1 MSEIEIRNLT
11 KTFDI
16 KGRKVHALKNIS
28 LSIEQG
34 DIFGIIGMSGAG
46 KSTLVRSINYLEKP
60 TEGQVGVFITYKI
73 LDLADLTEKQLRKK
87 RSEIGMIFQ
96 NFNLLEQ
103 KNVLDNICFPLE
115 IAGVKKREAR
125 KRAAELLKTVNLEEK
140 AKAYPSQLSGGQKQR
155 ISLARALLKEPSI
168 LVLDDTTSAVDMET
182 ESQIQDALARIEY
195 ETVFIIAHRI
205 SSIKDADVI
214 IVLSDGEIAEMGN
227 HDELIQKKGYYYTVF
242 MHQYGEHDAA

>member
-1 MSEIEIRNLT
+1 M
-11 KTFDI
+11 
-16 KGRKVHALKNIS
+16 
-28 LSIEQG
+28 
-34 DIFGIIGMSGAG
+34 
-46 KSTLVRSINYLEKP
+46 P
-60 TEGQVGVFITYKI
+60 EGYDTIVG
-73 LDLADLTEKQLRKK
+73 ER
-87 RSEIGMIFQ
+87 
-96 NFNLLEQ
+96 
-103 KNVLDNICFPLE
+103 
-115 IAGVKKREAR
+115 GVG
-125 KRAAELLKTVNLEEK
+125 
-140 AKAYPSQLSGGQKQR
+140 LSGGQKQR

-182 ESQIQDALARIEY
+182 ESQIQDALARIEK